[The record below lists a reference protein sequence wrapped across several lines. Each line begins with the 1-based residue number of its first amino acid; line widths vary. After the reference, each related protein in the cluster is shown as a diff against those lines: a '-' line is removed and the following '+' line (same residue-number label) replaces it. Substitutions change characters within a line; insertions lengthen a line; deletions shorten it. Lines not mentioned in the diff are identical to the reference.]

1 MSQTRSPRELLPVAI
16 LLLLAGGCGDNAG
29 GRQEISGTVT
39 LKGQPVDEGFI
50 EFHPLDK
57 PSDPDQLVTKSG
69 ALIKDG
75 KYFIPKAQGLVPGKY
90 RVVISSGDKNAPL
103 TEPGSPGPKN
113 IFSKERIPADYN
125 QKTKQVVEV
134 KKEGPN
140 QFDYPIP

>member
-1 MSQTRSPRELLPVAI
+1 MAV

-39 LKGQPVDEGFI
+39 LKGQPIDEGFI

-57 PSDPDQLVTKSG
+57 PSDPAQLVTKSG

-75 KYFIPKAQGLVPGKY
+75 KYLIAKEQGLVPGKY
-90 RVVISSGDKNAPL
+90 KVVISSGEKKAAGP
-103 TEPGSPGPKN
+103 EAEAGGPGPKS
-113 IFSKERIPADYN
+113 IFSKELIPADYN
-125 QKTKQVVEV
+125 VQTKQVVEV
-134 KKEGPN
+134 KKGGPN